1 MEGRRPDLPLILIV
15 DDQKSNL
22 RVLGDL
28 LRNEARIMLAKSGVQ
43 ALTKAAREHPDLILL
58 DVVMPGIDGLQL
70 IQLFK
75 RRAETSAIPVIF
87 ITAANDLHREV
98 ECFELGASD
107 FIQKPFNPL
116 AVLARVRLHLQLAR
130 QRRLLEELA
139 HMDPLTAVGNRR
151 RFDEQLTIEWQ
162 LAVNRRGSL
171 AIAMLDIDYF
181 KQYNDTHG
189 HGAGDQALARV
200 AQVLEQR
207 IRERDCLARYGGEE
221 FVLLLPGASR
231 TAAEAVLERCRQGIA
246 ELRIAHPLAEDRLWL
261 TMSMGLACCNPTPE
275 QTPEGLLKAADNLL
289 YQAKAEGR
297 NRLVS
302 RSF

>member
-1 MEGRRPDLPLILIV
+1 MEGRRPELPLILIV

-162 LAVNRRGSL
+162 LAVSRRGSL

-221 FVLLLPGASR
+221 FVLLLPGATR
-231 TAAEAVLERCRQGIA
+231 TAAEAVLERCRQASPSCASLIRWRRTASG
-246 ELRIAHPLAEDRLWL
+246 
-261 TMSMGLACCNPTPE
+261 
-275 QTPEGLLKAADNLL
+275 
-289 YQAKAEGR
+289 
-297 NRLVS
+297 
-302 RSF
+302 

>member
-1 MEGRRPDLPLILIV
+1 MEGRRPELPLILIV

-151 RFDEQLTIEWQ
+151 RFDEQLAIEWQ
-162 LAVNRRGSL
+162 LAVSRRGSL

-275 QTPEGLLKAADNLL
+275 QTSEEMLKAADNLL

-297 NRLVS
+297 DRLVS

>member
-28 LRNEARIMLAKSGVQ
+28 LRDEARIMLAKSGVQ

-130 QRRLLEELA
+130 QRRLLEQLA

-162 LAVNRRGSL
+162 LAVSQRGAL

-275 QTPEGLLKAADNLL
+275 QTPNGLLKAADDLL

-297 NRLVS
+297 DRLVS